1 MGAPSN
7 HVGSIEGYTIYR
19 MISHHGHNETTSPA
33 YLPVKPATS
42 TRSLYAYMSRPP
54 ASASERRSLRLDI
67 YAETEQVSGSAWRSG
82 RHTLRTICDEAIIG
96 SCIPALATL
105 ARDQQW
111 HGNKPVPSSAP
122 QILDH
127 EILCPFVRDPDLI
140 DRVDMFYE
148 T

>member
-1 MGAPSN
+1 
-7 HVGSIEGYTIYR
+7 
-19 MISHHGHNETTSPA
+19 MISDHGHEETTGPA

-67 YAETEQVSGSAWRSG
+67 YAETGRVSGGTWRSG
-82 RHTLRTICDEAIIG
+82 RHTLRTIRDEAIVG
-96 SCIPALATL
+96 SLIPALTTL
-105 ARDQQW
+105 ARDQQRDS
-111 HGNKPVPSSAP
+111 NKPVPSSAP

-127 EILCPFVRDPDLI
+127 EILCPFVCDADLV